1 MKIKHLRHFGPA
13 LLAMGVFLG
22 RGAYADTILDF
33 NTLPRGVRNNDNVAQ
48 TFGDAV
54 SASSDGITVVG
65 FGTPNLGLTWQSSA
79 GAAWQWYVEDLGAG
93 GIWAAVQLDNSTVG
107 ARHEL
112 VFAPNNS
119 AAAAVIKSLN
129 FHGYYISNERFTYDV
144 SILAGTTLL
153 SEPTNI
159 TFLSDATKSHPVSM
173 NYTGSIGQTLTL
185 RLTRVASSLGVD
197 EVEGN
202 EYDIAVDDITF
213 GQLPETALPVWPM
226 VLSITPANNDL
237 TPPDRSYV
245 ATIVDGDT
253 ALKTTS
259 VGLTL
264 NGSSVTPTV
273 SKVGTVTTVSY
284 QGAGLLAPS
293 STNVYRLTYT
303 DNKTP
308 PPANSFTNDV
318 QFMIVDY
325 VNKQLPAPI
334 VLETFDTT
342 AEGSLPAGWTAT
354 SLDTQRDGTSEPS
367 INFTNLDSAAYTNW
381 TVVNVFRFTNTF
393 DVYSTYY
400 NGGTPDVAWT
410 EDYRRV
416 LSLNPSN
423 VVNGAFLRNLATNRM
438 AFGNTGYR
446 LDALGQ
452 ILYLFSPDFNLTG
465 RTNVYL
471 SFHSL
476 WEQNQDSMG
485 AVEYSIDLGA
495 TWLPALYLL
504 DGPDI
509 FTNLDGSIDSLT
521 TFTNV
526 VIGGFE
532 GIAEW
537 LDGGLLYGGY
547 YGAFIGVASNR
558 WGTLGPSISARVD
571 NDPTGSKRVEIIRLP
586 QADNQPNVRLRFA
599 HAGTDSWYWGIDDV
613 GLYSLPTLRITNI
626 VRGGD
631 NVIIS
636 WPGELNTKLQ
646 KAASL
651 TSPSWQDVA
660 GSTGASSATNAVS
673 GAPAYYR
680 LARPY

>member
-33 NTLPRGVRNNDNVAQ
+33 DTLPNRVNNNDPVAQ

-65 FGTPNLGLTWQSSA
+65 FGTPNLGLTWQTSA

-93 GIWAAVQLDNSTVG
+93 GVWTAVQLDNSTVG

-119 AAAAVIKSLN
+119 SAGGVIKSLN
-129 FHGYYISNERFTYDV
+129 FHGYYISTERFTYDV
-144 SILAGTTLL
+144 TVLAGTTVV
-153 SEPTNI
+153 SGPTNI
-159 TFLSDATKSHPVSM
+159 TFVSDSTKNHPVSM

-185 RLTRVASSLGVD
+185 RLTRVASTLGAG
-197 EVEGN
+197 EEEGN
-202 EYDIAVDDITF
+202 PYDIAVDDITF
-213 GQLPETALPVWPM
+213 AQLPETALPVWPM
-226 VLSITPANNDL
+226 ILSTTPANDDL
-237 TPPDRSYV
+237 TPPDRSFV

-284 QGAGLLAPS
+284 QAAGLLAPG
-293 STNVYRLTYT
+293 STNFYRLTYT

-308 PPANSFTNDV
+308 PPANSFTNNV
-318 QFMIVDY
+318 RFMVVDY

-334 VLETFDTT
+334 VLETFDAT

-354 SLDTQRDGTSEPS
+354 SLDTQRDATSEPG

-381 TVVNVFRFTNTF
+381 TVVNVYRFTNTF
-393 DVYSTYY
+393 DTYSQLF
-400 NGGTPDVAWT
+400 NGLTQPAGEA
-410 EDYRRV
+410 EDYQRV
-416 LSLNPSN
+416 LSMNPSN

-438 AFGNTGYR
+438 AFGNSGYR

-452 ILYLFSPDFNLTG
+452 VLYLFSPDFNLTG
-465 RTNVYL
+465 RSNVYL

-476 WEQNQDSMG
+476 WEQNQDSIG
-485 AVEYSIDLGA
+485 ALEYSVDMGA
-495 TWLPALYLL
+495 TWLPALYML

-526 VIGGFE
+526 VVGGFQ
-532 GIAEW
+532 GIAQWFE
-537 LDGGLLYGGY
+537 GSSLYGGY
-547 YGAFIGVASNR
+547 YGAFIGVASNL
-558 WGTLGPSISARVD
+558 WGTLGPFISARVD
-571 NDPTGSKRVEIIRLP
+571 DDSIDSKRVEIIRLP
-586 QADNQPNVRLRFA
+586 QADNQPKVRLRFA

-613 GLYSLPTLRITNI
+613 GLYSLPTLRITSI
-626 VRGGD
+626 VRSGPD
-631 NVIIS
+631 VIIS

-646 KAASL
+646 KATSL

-660 GSTGASSATNAVS
+660 GSTGATSATNAVS
-673 GAPAYYR
+673 AAPAYYR
-680 LARPY
+680 LSRPY

>member
-1 MKIKHLRHFGPA
+1 MKIRKFCQFGSA
-13 LLAMGVFLG
+13 ACLAMGVFLG

-33 NTLPRGVRNNDNVAQ
+33 DTLPNRVNNNDNVAQ

-54 SASSDGITVVG
+54 SASSAGITVVG

-79 GAAWQWYVEDLGAG
+79 GAAWQWYVEDLSAG

-107 ARHEL
+107 SRHEL
-112 VFAPNNS
+112 VFAPNN
-119 AAAAVIKSLN
+119 AGAAAVIKSLN

-144 SILAGTTLL
+144 TVLAGTTLL
-153 SEPTNI
+153 SGPTNI

-185 RLTRVASSLGVD
+185 RLTRVASSLAGG
-197 EVEGN
+197 EVEGDPYN
-202 EYDIAVDDITF
+202 IAVDDITF
-213 GQLPETALPVWPM
+213 AQLPETALPVWPM
-226 VLSITPANNDL
+226 VLSITPADKDL
-237 TPPDRSYV
+237 TPPDRYYI

-264 NGSSVTPTV
+264 NGTAVTPTV

-284 QGAGLLAPS
+284 QAAGLLAPS

-318 QFMIVDY
+318 RFMVVDY

-334 VLETFDTT
+334 ILETFDTT

-354 SLDTQRDGTSEPS
+354 SLDTLRDPTSEPG

-400 NGGTPDVAWT
+400 NGRTPDVAST

-438 AFGNTGYR
+438 AFGNSGYR
-446 LDALGQ
+446 LDFLGQ
-452 ILYLFSPDFNLTG
+452 VLYLFSPDFNLTG

-476 WEQNQDSMG
+476 WEQNQDSIG
-485 AVEYSIDLGA
+485 AAGI
-495 TWLPALYLL
+495 L
-504 DGPDI
+504 D
-509 FTNLDGSIDSLT
+509 
-521 TFTNV
+521 
-526 VIGGFE
+526 
-532 GIAEW
+532 
-537 LDGGLLYGGY
+537 
-547 YGAFIGVASNR
+547 
-558 WGTLGPSISARVD
+558 
-571 NDPTGSKRVEIIRLP
+571 
-586 QADNQPNVRLRFA
+586 
-599 HAGTDSWYWGIDDV
+599 
-613 GLYSLPTLRITNI
+613 
-626 VRGGD
+626 
-631 NVIIS
+631 
-636 WPGELNTKLQ
+636 
-646 KAASL
+646 
-651 TSPSWQDVA
+651 
-660 GSTGASSATNAVS
+660 
-673 GAPAYYR
+673 
-680 LARPY
+680 